1 MHVCTLHKLENVY
14 LMHLE
19 GFIELKHD
27 ENEDE
32 VVVGA
37 NYTRIE
43 SQGSTMN
50 FPSMH
55 T

>member
-27 ENEDE
+27 VNLNEAW
-32 VVVGA
+32 A
-37 NYTRIE
+37 NYNI
-43 SQGSTMN
+43 SKAKL
-50 FPSMH
+50 
-55 T
+55 